1 MIKVGSLVR
10 SQTNSLGIG
19 KVVEISST
27 HATVEYFSSVGQR
40 IPQSLTLNS
49 ITQVQLYPQTR
60 CFIWSKSHETW
71 TIGRIYNWDE
81 EVCRYQIDL
90 PDSKTIL
97 AAEEDIY
104 VRCNK
109 AIDDPIEMLVMKGHA
124 TPYFQEKRL
133 DLVKTLVEQRAVSHS
148 LTGLLSAS
156 INLYPHQVE
165 VLRRILNDSTQ
176 RYLLADQTGLGKTIE
191 AGVILR
197 QYLMDEPQ
205 GKAAVIV
212 PQYLLTQW
220 RTELESKFFLSQF
233 GDRVKI
239 VATSDANQITP
250 SAALGLLI
258 IDEAHSLA
266 ALAASPN
273 QIQRKVFETC
283 KYLSQKSDRLILLSS
298 LSLSGNEKE
307 YLVMLHL
314 LDSETYRLHDME
326 VFKEAISKKEEIGTI
341 LYELKKS
348 TEVSTIKNNLKKLS
362 NLSPEDKYLSNALNN
377 VIDSPDSQ
385 GELEKITNNIVT
397 HVRDTYSLD
406 SRILR
411 NPRSSAEDII
421 YDRNITPKVEYELDE
436 RSFDIHEIL
445 ESWRTSAPK
454 NQEYQRIFLL
464 FFQGGGTW
472 LGILKLLLESRLNH
486 KSDSR
491 LLQEFNTEDIEL
503 LTQTPFFT
511 GEEKILQSLLSILKQ
526 PSEDGDRIELLKIVL
541 LYHFADRFGL
551 QSFRSNIEKLQER
564 VKSRIERPFS
574 GDTLP
579 KIIIFTSFIQTS
591 NELVSSLQ
599 GNFGKQAVVFHQSGK
614 TRDEIEKNLSQF
626 KTDPNCFILIC
637 DSSAIEGHNL
647 QFVNWIINF
656 DLPWSPMILEKRIGR
671 FDRMGRPVNIDFTLF
686 AGAEVDDSPHDAWYQ
701 ILKDG
706 FGVFQKSITN
716 LESYFQEKLPKLEA
730 ILFQSG
736 GKGLVEEMSKIKEEI
751 VEAQEKI
758 DQQNVLDEIDISD
771 ERATEYFETLFKYD
785 SQYQKIQR
793 AVEGWMCQA
802 LRFKDASDVNKNGVS
817 RYQPITRTMV
827 PADHVKSIFV
837 KHLEAS
843 GTYKREVASQY
854 AGVKLYRIGEGLL
867 QALSNYIR
875 WDDRGQ
881 AFAMWRCDQSW
892 DAKPGK
898 EWVGFRFNYIVEAN
912 ITPGRQLLQK
922 NACTKADLAAF
933 ERRADALFPPMM
945 ETIFVDGNMK
955 IVEDESLIAILQSPY
970 YRKNERSYRDYNLAK
985 NRLVVLD
992 EFIKPEQ
999 WEKFCRLGRSKSEEL
1014 LQKRSDFVEKRK
1026 LRLSLAET
1034 KLQHHLDQLA
1044 YRAAFFSNMDNSAL
1058 LEEIAE
1064 ETPLIEALLQ
1074 GIRQPRFKL
1083 DSLGFI
1089 VVSGRSPLYGDDD
1102 D

>member
-27 HATVEYFSSVGQR
+27 HATVEYFCSLGQR

-49 ITQVQLYPQTR
+49 VAQVQLYPQTR
-60 CFIWSKSHETW
+60 CFIWSKSHDTW

-81 EVCRYQIDL
+81 EASRYQIDL

-148 LTGLLSAS
+148 LTGLMSAS

-165 VLRRILNDSTQ
+165 VVRRILDDSTQ
-176 RYLLADQTGLGKTIE
+176 RYLLADETGLGKTIE

-212 PQYLLTQW
+212 PQYLLPQW
-220 RTELESKFFLSQF
+220 RSELESKFLLSYF
-233 GDRVKI
+233 GERVKI
-239 VATSDANQITP
+239 VATEDANQITP

-266 ALAASPN
+266 SLATSPN
-273 QIQRKVFETC
+273 QIKRKIFETC
-283 KYLSQKSDRLILLSS
+283 KYLSQKSNRLILLSS
-298 LSLSGNEKE
+298 ISVLGNEKE
-307 YLVMLHL
+307 YLAMLHL
-314 LDSETYRLHDME
+314 LDSETYRLHDIE
-326 VFKEAISKKEEIGTI
+326 VFKEAISKKSEIGKI
-341 LYELKKS
+341 SYDLKKS
-348 TEVSTIKNNLKKLS
+348 TEVSTIKSNLKQLS
-362 NLSPEDKYLSNALNN
+362 NLLPEDKYLSNVFNN

-385 GELEKITNNIVT
+385 GELEKITQNIVT
-397 HVRDTYSLD
+397 HIRDTYSLH

-421 YDRNITPKVEYELDE
+421 YDRNFTPKVEYELDE

-454 NQEYQRIFLL
+454 DKEYERIFLL
-464 FFQGGGTW
+464 LFQASGTW
-472 LGILKLLLESRLNH
+472 LGILKFVLESRLNH
-486 KSDSR
+486 KSDSK
-491 LLQEFNTEDIEL
+491 LLQEFNSEDIEL
-503 LTQTPFFT
+503 LTQIPFFT
-511 GEEKILQSLLSILKQ
+511 GEEKILQSLLSIIKQ

-551 QSFRSNIEKLQER
+551 QSFRSNIEKLLER
-564 VKSRIERPFS
+564 VKSRLERPFP

-591 NELVSSLQ
+591 NELVGSLQ
-599 GNFGKQAVVFHQSGK
+599 GNFGKKAVVFHQSGK
-614 TRDEIEKNLSQF
+614 TRDEIEKNVSQF
-626 KTDPNCFILIC
+626 KNDPNCFILVC
-637 DSSAIEGHNL
+637 DSSAIEGYNF

-656 DLPWSPMILEKRIGR
+656 DLPWSPMTLEKRIGR
-671 FDRMGRPVNIDFTLF
+671 FDRMGRPVNVDFTLF

-701 ILKDG
+701 IFKDG
-706 FGVFQKSITN
+706 FGIFQQSITN
-716 LESYFQEKLPKLEA
+716 LESYFQEKLPQLES
-730 ILFQSG
+730 ILFESG
-736 GKGLVEEMSKIKEEI
+736 GQGLVKEISKIKEEI
-751 VEAQEKI
+751 VETQQKI

-771 ERATEYFETLFKYD
+771 ERATEYFQTLFKYD
-785 SQYQKIQR
+785 SQHQKIQR

-802 LRFKDASDVNKNGVS
+802 LRFKDASDLNKNGVS
-817 RYQPITRTMV
+817 RYQPISKTMV
-827 PADHVKSIFV
+827 PADHVKGIFA
-837 KHLEAS
+837 KHLETS
-843 GTYKREVASQY
+843 GTYKREIASQY

-867 QALSNYIR
+867 EALSNYIR

-881 AFAMWRCDQSW
+881 AFAMWRCEQTW
-892 DAKPGK
+892 DVKPGK

-912 ITPGRQLLQK
+912 LSFGRQLLQ
-922 NACTKADLAAF
+922 NNSRTKADLAAF
-933 ERRADALFPPMM
+933 ERRADALFPPML
-945 ETIFVDGNMK
+945 ETIFLDGNMK
-955 IVEDESLIAILQSPY
+955 LVEDESLIAILQSPY

-992 EFIKPEQ
+992 EFIKPDR
-999 WEKFCRLGRSKSEEL
+999 WEEFCRQGRTKSEEL
-1014 LQKRSDFVEKRK
+1014 LQKRSDFVEKTN
-1026 LRLSLAET
+1026 LRLTLAQT
-1034 KLQHHLDQLA
+1034 KLQHRLDQLA
-1044 YRAAFFSNMDNSAL
+1044 YRAAFFNNLDNSSL
-1058 LEEIAE
+1058 LEEIEE
-1064 ETPLIEALLQ
+1064 ETALTKALLQ
-1074 GIRQPRFKL
+1074 GVRQPRFKL

-1089 VVSGRSPLYGDDD
+1089 VVSGRSPMYGDDD